1 MSLSIGTK
9 ATLSVLTYGA
19 ASPLEVL
26 AGLKH
31 VPESEIP
38 SDEMHCLKEICL
50 AALEDNKPRFDA
62 AMAKLRE
69 IVERE

>member
-9 ATLSVLTYGA
+9 ATLSILAYNA
-19 ASPLEVL
+19 ASPAETLANLE
-26 AGLKH
+26 H
-31 VPESEIP
+31 IPESEIP

-62 AMAKLRE
+62 AMAKLKE
-69 IVERE
+69 IAAR

>member
-9 ATLSVLTYGA
+9 ATLTILVGGFV
-19 ASPLEVL
+19 SPADTL
-26 AGLKH
+26 AGLER

-38 SDEMHCLKEICL
+38 ADEMYCLKEICL

-62 AMAKLRE
+62 AMAKLKE
-69 IVERE
+69 IAGR